1 VGMIVGRGEAVG
13 GVTDVATEEV
23 TDATV
28 DEASGVGLI
37 MTGVEAYSG
46 SVDESATDVA
56 EVVASGVALNVVA
69 IDMVDVAGEAI
80 GDGIARAEVVD
91 TGTTAVDVARG
102 EVEVEVDL
110 TEEVVEAVDRTA
122 VAAMDVVLT
131 EASVVFTEAD
141 VFFAEVDANLVDVVF
156 TEAVG

>member
-1 VGMIVGRGEAVG
+1 MIVGRGEAVG
-13 GVTDVATEEV
+13 GVTDVATEGV
-23 TDATV
+23 TDATI

-46 SVDESATDVA
+46 SVDASATDVA
-56 EVVASGVALNVVA
+56 DVVASGVALNVVA

-80 GDGIARAEVVD
+80 GEGIARAEVVD

-110 TEEVVEAVDRTA
+110 TEEVVPAVERAA
-122 VAAMDVVLT
+122 VAKIDVVRT

-141 VFFAEVDANLVDVVF
+141 VFLTEVVFF
-156 TEAVG
+156 TEANVVLTEPVG